1 MAGRMEVETNRYR
14 PSAMFINGNYWGL
27 YNIRDRWDDNW
38 FFHEYGT
45 DDGDYD
51 HIRFDRSRVLL

>member
-1 MAGRMEVETNRYR
+1 MEVETNRYR

-38 FFHEYGT
+38 FFQEYGT